1 MFISMFLKKIIFFSV
16 TGAAFVYLLVF
27 HTPAQT
33 TVKEKPEMAC
43 QSLVKNMN
51 YNRVQTLREND
62 RISIVKAPRLIRAEQ
77 NALKSYFKA
86 LDTDFVSRNRE
97 HFFEVSTYI
106 YQSSARKILG
116 YKVVVDQIDDQSNEA
131 TYFLTKQGQILFTHI
146 DSYKTV
152 NKWNCE
158 NFKPI
163 AVN

>member
-1 MFISMFLKKIIFFSV
+1 MFITMFFKKMIFFAV
-16 TGAAFVYLLVF
+16 TGSVFLYLLIF
-27 HTPAQT
+27 RTPAHT

-62 RISIVKAPRLIRAEQ
+62 RISIVKASRLTRVEQ

-86 LDTDFVSRNRE
+86 MDTDFVSRNRE

-106 YQSSARKILG
+106 YQSSTRKILG
-116 YKVVVDQIDDQSNEA
+116 YKVVVDQIDENSNEA

-146 DSYKTV
+146 DSHKVV
-152 NKWNCE
+152 NQWNCE